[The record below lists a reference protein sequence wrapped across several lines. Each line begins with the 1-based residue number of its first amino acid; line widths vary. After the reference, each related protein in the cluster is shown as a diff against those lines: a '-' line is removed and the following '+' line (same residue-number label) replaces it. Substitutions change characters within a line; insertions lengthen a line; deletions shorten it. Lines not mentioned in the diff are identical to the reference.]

1 MAASVTRRVGTG
13 GVKYLLD
20 SVILIDHF
28 NGMAVATGFIE
39 RYGADSALSVITRA
53 EVLAGFDDGAASVA
67 IRLLDAFPTLPMTT
81 EIADTAAR
89 LRRTER
95 WKLPDAIQA
104 AIARA
109 HGLILATRNS
119 RDFQPG
125 GDPEVLIPYR
135 SR

>member
-1 MAASVTRRVGTG
+1 
-13 GVKYLLD
+13 VKYLLD

-28 NGMAVATGFIE
+28 NGISAATAFID
-39 RYGADSALSVITRA
+39 RHGTDSALSVITRA
-53 EVLAGFDDGAASVA
+53 EVLAGFDDESESLAT
-67 IRLLDAFPTLPMTT
+67 RLLDCFPTLPMTVET
-81 EIADTAAR
+81 ADAAAR

-109 HGLILATRNS
+109 HGLILVTRNS

-135 SR
+135 SK